1 MPAYMLLFGPPGAGK
16 GTQAQVLSSEHGIPQ
31 VASGDLFR
39 HHLSQ
44 QTELGKLAKRY
55 MDRGELVPDGVTIG
69 MIRDRLQ
76 QPDATGGAL
85 LDGFPRTVPQAEA
98 LDGLLAECG
107 GRVDVVLAI
116 KVREEV
122 LLERLAGRALTSGRA
137 DDKPEVARHRIKV
150 FLEQTAPVEAFY
162 RVRGVLVE
170 INGEGTVAEVS
181 DRIRAAVQARLAD
194 GWSS

>member
-1 MPAYMLLFGPPGAGK
+1 MPDYILLFGPPGAGK
-16 GTQAQVLSSEHGIPQ
+16 GTQAQVLSGEHNIPQ

-44 QTELGKLAKRY
+44 QTELGQLAKGY
-55 MDRGELVPDGVTIG
+55 MDRGKLVPDDVTIG

-76 QPDATGGAL
+76 QPDAKGGAL

-98 LDGLLAECG
+98 LDGLLAEYG
-107 GRVDVVLAI
+107 GKVDVVLAI

-122 LLERLAGRALTSGRA
+122 LLERLAGRALTGGRA
-137 DDKPEVARHRIKV
+137 DDKPEVAKHRIEV

-162 RVRGVLVE
+162 RGRGVLVE
-170 INGEGTVAEVS
+170 IDGEGSVSEVS
-181 DRIRAAVQARLAD
+181 ERIRAAVQERLA
-194 GWSS
+194 G